1 MDGRRNGYSDFLN
14 ANNQKS
20 ELHGGNQYSSI
31 QREASEIQTPKSTYF
46 LVFSTSISTLL
57 YKTTSTSP
65 SKQSF

>member
-46 LVFSTSISTLL
+46 LVFA
-57 YKTTSTSP
+57 TSTY
-65 SKQSF
+65 KYTIVQNYFYLSF